1 MADGIMRSF
10 FDDEGPDT
18 RKNVRRMHMGTKHS
32 GIIMD
37 VHRKGVEISG
47 YYSLEN
53 HDRHYSCLKDPVFI
67 PWEELDKM
75 KSEVL
80 KKRKSGD
87 AGPDFVDET
96 PDIAYLKTLPKV
108 HINKMLFYIDATRRE
123 RRLVDRPTNVF
134 RF

>member
-1 MADGIMRSF
+1 MTDGIMRSF

-32 GIIMD
+32 GVVMD
-37 VHRKGVEISG
+37 VHRKGAEING
-47 YYSLEN
+47 YYSLDGC
-53 HDRHYSCLKDPVFI
+53 DRKYACLQSPVFI
-67 PWEELDKM
+67 PWEEMGKI
-75 KSEVL
+75 KAEVM
-80 KKRKSGD
+80 KKRKRGD
-87 AGPDFVDET
+87 TGPDFVDET
-96 PDIAYLKTLPKV
+96 PDIKYLETLPKV